1 MLLFFHSLFWFFYRN
16 SFWGQQNLSAFND
29 IAVLYRY
36 YGSWVKTV
44 SLQEKKMRNNI
55 YHNAYIKNKIRIKEH
70 TDKINRSNLPYYL
83 LCIWRKSTE
92 ETTIYWKTMLIFCV
106 FTTLI
111 IHLYNNFIKHIICVI
126 PFEICLIT
134 VNNRNTVVHS
144 VQKQHGRY
152 HNTSFDCCIMSSC
165 KWGHCGVRIVTFD
178 QISHPFN
185 SDRNFSNILYKCNIL
200 STYM

>member
-55 YHNAYIKNKIRIKEH
+55 YHNAYIKNKMRIKEH

-152 HNTSFDCCIMSSC
+152 HNYVI
-165 KWGHCGVRIVTFD
+165 WL
-178 QISHPFN
+178 
-185 SDRNFSNILYKCNIL
+185 LYNVF
-200 STYM
+200 M